1 MVKAVLADFRT
12 APVSAQVKA
21 MCAYLE
27 KMTMSPETLT
37 VADARELKA
46 AGVSREAAEGALFVA
61 FCFNQ
66 IVRIADALDWE
77 IPPPA
82 GFTASARS
90 LLRFGYSLP
99 LSKKAVTVSR

>member
-1 MVKAVLADFRT
+1 MVEAVLADYRT

-27 KMTMSPETLT
+27 KLT
-37 VADARELKA
+37 AGTVTVDDARALKA
-46 AGVSREAAEGALFVA
+46 AGVSKEAAEDALFVA

-77 IPPPA
+77 VSSPEA
-82 GFTASARS
+82 FAASAKT
-90 LLRFGYSLP
+90 LHKFGYALP
-99 LSKKAVTVSR
+99 LHQKRGK

>member
-1 MVKAVLADFRT
+1 VKAVLADYRT
-12 APVSAQVKA
+12 AAISPQVKA

-27 KMTMSPETLT
+27 KMTLTPEALT

-46 AGVSREAAEGALFVA
+46 AGVSKEAAQDALFVA

-77 IPPPA
+77 ISSPEGFAA
-82 GFTASARS
+82 GARS
-90 LLRFGYSLP
+90 LLKFGYVLP
-99 LSKKAVTVSR
+99 FHSKPKKQGVS

>member
-1 MVKAVLADFRT
+1 MS
-12 APVSAQVKA
+12 PQVKA

-27 KMTMSPETLT
+27 KMTVGTVT

-46 AGVSREAAEGALFVA
+46 AGVTKEAAEDALFIA

-77 IPPPA
+77 IQTPEGFAA
-82 GFTASARS
+82 GAKS
-90 LLRFGYSLP
+90 LLKFGYLLP
-99 LSKKAVTVSR
+99 FHRRKR

>member
-1 MVKAVLADFRT
+1 MVKATLADYRT

-27 KMTMSPETLT
+27 KMTLTPEAVT
-37 VADARELKA
+37 VADAKALKA
-46 AGVSREAAEGALFVA
+46 AGVSKEAAEDALFVA

-77 IPPPA
+77 LSSPEGFAA
-82 GFTASARS
+82 GAKS
-90 LLRFGYSLP
+90 LLKFGYVLP
-99 LSKKAVTVSR
+99 LHSKAKK